1 MARKRLS
8 AALGLAV
15 TGVFLYLAARNV
27 ELGRLR
33 EVFSQARPLWLIPVL
48 AIAAGDI
55 LIRALRWRILLSQA
69 VPAPVGTLYQLE
81 AVGLGVNNVLFA
93 RLGELTRAVLAA
105 RQLGVPVMT
114 SLASVAVE
122 RALDVAAL
130 LSLFTLASIGAPMV
144 APEARLAAGA
154 LLATAVGGL
163 AALALG
169 GGLIE
174 RLASPWPRLRE
185 LAAQLVL
192 GAAVLRRPGP
202 ALGAAA
208 LSWALWL
215 IDAGLYWCAAR
226 ALGLGPLMDFPQ
238 SILVLSW
245 AGAGAALPAAPG
257 AIGTFEAMVKDI
269 LVRLGADAHA
279 AFGYA
284 VFVHM
289 TTYLFVTGLGLL
301 FLYRLG
307 LSLTAVK
314 EGA

>member
-8 AALGLAV
+8 AAVGLTV

-27 ELGRLR
+27 ELERLR
-33 EVFSQARPLWLIPVL
+33 EVLAGAKPLWLVPIL
-48 AIAAGDI
+48 GIAAADI
-55 LIRALRWRILLSQA
+55 LVRALRWRILLSGA
-69 VPAPVGTLYQLE
+69 VKAPVGALYRLS
-81 AVGLGVNNVLFA
+81 AIGLGVNNVLFA
-93 RLGELTRAVLAA
+93 RLGELTRALLAA

-144 APEARLAAGA
+144 AAEARLAAGA
-154 LLATAVGGL
+154 LLAAAVGAL
-163 AALALG
+163 LVLALAG
-169 GGLIE
+169 EWFAGLT
-174 RLASPWPRLRE
+174 RRWTKLHE
-185 LAAQLVL
+185 LTSQLVV
-192 GAAVLRRPGP
+192 GAAVLRRPKA
-202 ALGAAA
+202 ALGAVL
-208 LSWALWL
+208 LSWSLWL
-215 IDAGLYWCAAR
+215 MDAGIYWCAAR
-226 ALGLGPLMDFPQ
+226 ALGLGGIMDFPQ

-289 TTYLFVTGLGLL
+289 TTYVFVTGLGLF

-307 LSLTAVK
+307 MSLSAVK
-314 EGA
+314 ERA